1 MWVQTW
7 NRKRPSEPEMVVI
20 AENIWEKIERNGLCE
35 NLMKKER
42 VKTALRAFTYSY
54 IEIFDTQFLH
64 GKNKTKVSKQLRQD
78 CYFKTR

>member
-7 NRKRPSEPEMVVI
+7 NRKQPSEPEMVVI
-20 AENIWEKIERNGLCE
+20 AQNIWEKIERNGLCE

-54 IEIFDTQFLH
+54 VEIFDTQFLH
-64 GKNKTKVSKQLRQD
+64 GKNKTKVLKQLRQD